1 MQGFAPGCDVAQY
14 FRGPSVCFF
23 VSQSSLPLLGGTTPS
38 CLIHSPVMDIWLVF
52 SFHLIFKLASFI
64 PDPKYL
70 LETSPIFFGALSA
83 PPDSYVGET
92 GLHSHGSEEAQR
104 RLTHQPWPQG
114 SPGR

>member
-1 MQGFAPGCDVAQY
+1 M
-14 FRGPSVCFF
+14 CFF

-70 LETSPIFFGALSA
+70 LETSPIFLVL
-83 PPDSYVGET
+83 Y
-92 GLHSHGSEEAQR
+92 LHPQTPTWGRQVSTVMAQR
-104 RLTHQPWPQG
+104 RPKDG
-114 SPGR
+114 